1 MKDALCELVPK
12 SIWIINSKYYLKDDC
27 EIIEANWYKIKEKSI
42 NYMAPELK
50 EIESFE
56 ETKKLNREKCNMFSM
71 GIILLRMNLLLVET
85 DIIDLTRD

>member
-1 MKDALCELVPK
+1 
-12 SIWIINSKYYLKDDC
+12 
-27 EIIEANWYKIKEKSI
+27 
-42 NYMAPELK
+42 MAPELK

-85 DIIDLTRD
+85 DIIDLTRDQIIELIT